1 MSPIVIKA
9 ASVDATTAAAR
20 ARVDSD
26 SDSDSD
32 SDRDSDSDS
41 DIESDRPTVKRGR
54 AAPIP
59 RRQDAGVQPAR
70 LKPSRLRLRETRS
83 EYADDLMQGTA
94 GVIQGTRR
102 ITAIVD
108 GLAKHLGLK
117 MALKKCFTGAL
128 WANHQTGCINGGC
141 DNEEGRRRN
150 GMEIRL

>member
-32 SDRDSDSDS
+32 RDRDSDSDS
-41 DIESDRPTVKRGR
+41 DSDRPTVKRGR
-54 AAPIP
+54 AAPNP
-59 RRQDAGVQPAR
+59 KRQDAGVQPAR

-94 GVIQGTRR
+94 GVI
-102 ITAIVD
+102 
-108 GLAKHLGLK
+108 
-117 MALKKCFTGAL
+117 
-128 WANHQTGCINGGC
+128 
-141 DNEEGRRRN
+141 
-150 GMEIRL
+150 